1 MPISRSDQ
9 RTGQNMTRTHA
20 TAIILLGATFMSF
33 VGLLMRLIDG
43 ADGFQI
49 LAYRSISL
57 AGMVALVACLRR
69 KVSPLKFLTSLD
81 RNDLFMGMALS
92 VAFTAYVF
100 AMLNTSVASA
110 LFILSI
116 SPLCA
121 AILAWVWINE
131 RPSKVTLAAM
141 ALAVLGVGVMVQGGI
156 DLGRTTGNLFAF
168 ISALSFALML
178 TLARRSRKPDV
189 LGGTFLGGAFCLV
202 IGLCCSLIIGV
213 GLQVSAY
220 DFWLC
225 LFMGGFTIGIGI
237 AFVTWGTP
245 YVPAA
250 EVSLLVLLESVLGP
264 VWVWLVVHEAMT
276 PPEMI
281 GGAIVLVSVATQA
294 VVGPHTGRPIA
305 PRVNPG

>member
-1 MPISRSDQ
+1 
-9 RTGQNMTRTHA
+9 MTKTQA
-20 TAIILLGATFMSF
+20 MTLIMLGATFMSF

-69 KVSPLKFLTSLD
+69 RVSPLRFLTGLD
-81 RNDLFMGMALS
+81 RSDLAMGLALC
-92 VAFTAYVF
+92 VAFTSYVF

-116 SPLCA
+116 TPLCA
-121 AILAWVWINE
+121 AVLAWLWIGE
-131 RPSKVTLAAM
+131 RPTGITMLAM
-141 ALAVLGVGVMVQGGI
+141 GLAVIGVGVMVQGGI
-156 DLGRTTGNLFAF
+156 ALGQTTGNLFAF
-168 ISALSFALML
+168 ASALTFALML

-189 LGGTFLGGAFCLV
+189 LGGTFLGGAFCLL
-202 IGLCCSLIIGV
+202 IGGLCAIFAGT
-213 GLQVSAY
+213 GLSVSAY

-250 EVSLLVLLESVLGP
+250 EVSLLVLLESALGP
-264 VWVWLVVHEAMT
+264 IWVWLFVNETMT
-276 PPEMI
+276 LPEMT
-281 GGAIVLVSVATQA
+281 GGLIVLSAVAVQA
-294 VVGPHTGRPIA
+294 VLGRRTRSPQ
-305 PRVNPG
+305 PSQP

>member
-1 MPISRSDQ
+1 M
-9 RTGQNMTRTHA
+9 
-20 TAIILLGATFMSF
+20 
-33 VGLLMRLIDG
+33 GL
-43 ADGFQI
+43 
-49 LAYRSISL
+49 
-57 AGMVALVACLRR
+57 
-69 KVSPLKFLTSLD
+69 
-81 RNDLFMGMALS
+81 ALS
-92 VAFTAYVF
+92 VAFSAYVF

-110 LFILSI
+110 LFILSV

-121 AILAWVWINE
+121 AILAWVWIGE
-131 RPSKVTLAAM
+131 QPSKTTLAAM
-141 ALAVLGVGVMVQGGI
+141 ALAVLGVGLMVQGGI

-168 ISALSFALML
+168 ASALTFALML

-202 IGLCCSLIIGV
+202 IGIFCSLSIGA

-264 VWVWLVVHEAMT
+264 VWVWLFVSEAMT
-276 PPEMI
+276 VSEMI
-281 GGAIVLVSVATQA
+281 GGAVVLVAVAMQA
-294 VVGPHTGRPIA
+294 VLGRRKRALQPTQIIS
-305 PRVNPG
+305 GH

>member
-1 MPISRSDQ
+1 
-9 RTGQNMTRTHA
+9 MTKTQA
-20 TAIILLGATFMSF
+20 TALILLGATFMSF
-33 VGLLMRLIDG
+33 VGLLMRLIDS

-57 AGMVALVACLRR
+57 AGMVGLVACLRR
-69 KVSPLKFLTSLD
+69 RISPVRFLISLD
-81 RNDLFMGMALS
+81 RSDLFMGLALS

-121 AILAWVWINE
+121 AVLAWAWIGE
-131 RPSKVTLAAM
+131 RPARITMVTM

-156 DLGRTTGNLFAF
+156 ELGRTTGNIIAF
-168 ISALSFALML
+168 VSALTFALML

-189 LGGTFLGGAFCLV
+189 LGGTFLGGVFCLV
-202 IGLCCSLIIGV
+202 IGTLCALTLGT
-213 GLQVSAY
+213 GLSVSGY
-220 DFWLC
+220 DFWLT
-225 LFMGGFTIGIGI
+225 LFMGGCTIGIGI

-264 VWVWLVVHEAMT
+264 VWVWLFVNEAMT
-276 PPEMI
+276 LPEMV
-281 GGAIVLVSVATQA
+281 GGAVVLTAVALQA
-294 VVGPHTGRPIA
+294 LFGRRAGLPHPSGA
-305 PRVNPG
+305 